1 MGKQS
6 KNKHKDSRKALKESR
21 KIDDASLL
29 LAELLDSD
37 RVTGIQINSFNKATE
52 DYPNNNVENPLF
64 ILDNIETMKLRL
76 EYFKLSMQDFINK
89 NTDSVTDNMTELL
102 TNNSYITYV
111 QSIIDSVEKIDQKMI

>member
-21 KIDDASLL
+21 KIDVASLL

>member
-1 MGKQS
+1 
-6 KNKHKDSRKALKESR
+6 
-21 KIDDASLL
+21 
-29 LAELLDSD
+29 
-37 RVTGIQINSFNKATE
+37 
-52 DYPNNNVENPLF
+52 
-64 ILDNIETMKLRL
+64 MKLRL